1 MILHPRNDN
10 HGAPVS
16 IKQPHTPSPRSAWTD
31 PLQIATA
38 VPSAT
43 LPAILNG
50 IALESWTG
58 VPKERAGWMNL
69 CRTNEIDEPPFDP
82 AGRNPSAGTVILEA
96 DGRVWLVAPTNQ
108 FGGCQATFPK
118 GHVSSGMNFQATA
131 VKETFEEAGLWVKLT
146 AHLIDVTRSTTRTR
160 YYLARRVGG
169 NPADMD
175 WESQAVLLAPMDLL
189 HEILKTPYDQAVIEA
204 LHRYQLQGN

>member
-1 MILHPRNDN
+1 MVIHPRPNN
-10 HGAPVS
+10 YGAAVP
-16 IKQPHTPSPRSAWTD
+16 IKQPHTPSPLSIWAD

-38 VPSAT
+38 VPGMAVPESM
-43 LPAILNG
+43 NG
-50 IALESWTG
+50 IALETWTG
-58 VPKERAGWMNL
+58 APRDRAEWMHL
-69 CRTNEIDEPPFDP
+69 CHTDEIDEPPFDP
-82 AGRNPSAGTVILEA
+82 MGKNPAAGTVVLEA

-108 FGGCQATFPK
+108 FGGYQATFPK
-118 GHVSSGMNFQATA
+118 GHVSSGMSFQATA

-175 WESQAVLLAPMDLL
+175 WESQAVLLAPMDRL
-189 HEILKTPYDQAVIEA
+189 HEILKTPCDQAVIKA
-204 LHRYQLQGN
+204 LHRYRAQGN

>member
-16 IKQPHTPSPRSAWTD
+16 IKHPHTPSPSSSWTD

-38 VPSAT
+38 VPGAT
-43 LPAILNG
+43 LPVTLNG
-50 IALESWTG
+50 IAQESWTG
-58 VPKERAGWMNL
+58 APKDRAGWMHL
-69 CRTNEIDEPPFDP
+69 CQTNKIDEPPFDP
-82 AGRNPSAGTVILEA
+82 MGKNPSAGTVILEA

-108 FGGCQATFPK
+108 FGGYQATFPK

-131 VKETFEEAGLWVKLT
+131 VKETFEEAGLRVKLT

-204 LHRYQLQGN
+204 LHRYRAQGN